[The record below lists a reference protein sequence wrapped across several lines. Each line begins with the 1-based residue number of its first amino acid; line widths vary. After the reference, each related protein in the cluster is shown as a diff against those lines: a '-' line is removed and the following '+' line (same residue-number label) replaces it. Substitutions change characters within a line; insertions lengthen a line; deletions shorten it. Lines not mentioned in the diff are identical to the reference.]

1 MNRDYFVLGHGYHWS
16 RGVVLLAMRE
26 YVNVLCVEYFCEP
39 TMELRMKM
47 VLDWERWRGELVWG
61 TGIGTESA
69 SRF

>member
-1 MNRDYFVLGHGYHWS
+1 
-16 RGVVLLAMRE
+16 VLLAMRE

-47 VLDWERWRGELVWG
+47 VLDWERWRGESVWG